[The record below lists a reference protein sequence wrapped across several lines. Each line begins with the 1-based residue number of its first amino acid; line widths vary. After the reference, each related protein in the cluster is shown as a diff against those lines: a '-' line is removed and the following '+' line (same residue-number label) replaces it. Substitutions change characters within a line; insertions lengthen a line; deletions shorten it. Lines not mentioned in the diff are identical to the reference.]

1 MKTTILGVS
10 FSSRMLGL
18 AVVQSDCL
26 IDYSVKLF
34 KETWS
39 PVKMDRMLTSLTSA
53 IDDYTITDMVLSIP
67 PIHFRAGPFQE
78 LWIEIASLAHT
89 KSINVKMY
97 RQAEL
102 QALCGD
108 NERMTRR
115 SLMEAVIKRYP
126 ELQTFYKREVRN
138 KNKYY
143 HKMFEAIAAA
153 TLYLH
158 QKE

>member
-1 MKTTILGVS
+1 
-10 FSSRMLGL
+10 MLGL

-39 PVKMDRMLTSLTSA
+39 PAKMDHMLTSLTSA
-53 IDDYTITDMVLSIP
+53 IDDYNITDMVLSIP
-67 PIHFRAGPFQE
+67 PINYQAGPFQE
-78 LWIEIASLAHT
+78 LWIEIATLGHT
-89 KSINVKMY
+89 KSLNVKMY

-102 QALCGD
+102 QALCGGE
-108 NERMTRR
+108 ERMTRK
-115 SLMEAVIKRYP
+115 SLMEAVITWYP
-126 ELQTFYKREVRN
+126 ELQSFYKREVRN

-158 QKE
+158 QRE